1 MEENNPTPGGEQLNT
16 LMCMGEADVPL
27 TSEQEALLITSF
39 AERAPDW
46 REDQEKSLWA
56 KELEAGKI
64 YLGVR
69 SVNMPDDP
77 MTCTQTIMAPPKEEE
92 KPETQQVTFAGPR
105 LAKIMKEN
113 LKNQQASDII
123 NNFVKK
129 DASNSFDRLG
139 GTANIKNKKT
149 RRRQH

>member
-1 MEENNPTPGGEQLNT
+1 MEDDSETLGTRQLNT
-16 LMCMGEADVPL
+16 LMYAGDLRPTPEEQALMV
-27 TSEQEALLITSF
+27 TSLAL
-39 AERAPDW
+39 RAPDM
-46 REDQEKSLWA
+46 REEKSQWTE
-56 KELEAGKI
+56 ELETGKI
-64 YLGVR
+64 YPGVK
-69 SVNMPDDP
+69 SVNMQDDP
-77 MTCTQTIMAPPKEEE
+77 MMCTQAIMAPEKEEEE

-113 LKNQQASDII
+113 LRNQQASDLTKEYI
-123 NNFVKK
+123 KK